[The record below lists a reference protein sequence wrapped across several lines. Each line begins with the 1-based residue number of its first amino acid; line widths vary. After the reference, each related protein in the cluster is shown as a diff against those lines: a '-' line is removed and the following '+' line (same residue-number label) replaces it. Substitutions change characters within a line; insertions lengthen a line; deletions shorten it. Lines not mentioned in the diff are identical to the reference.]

1 MLMDTR
7 WWRGRWVKKC
17 VRARAYVIMIFALRN
32 FVLSQHR
39 PQGPAAAEYVCF
51 HLRARLGKKKLEF
64 IEHSSFLADIRNQRR
79 HRGGRAGRYAARAA
93 ELRASVREDETGR

>member
-1 MLMDTR
+1 MDTR
-7 WWRGRWVKKC
+7 WWRRRRVKEC

-39 PQGPAAAEYVCF
+39 PQGPAAAAVYVCF
-51 HLRARLGKKKLEF
+51 RSLARRGTKKLEF